1 MSGDFFGGV
10 SNAVLGAVGGIQ
22 QTVNTVSSVV
32 NQVGSSIN
40 NISSALNSI
49 VGTDPSSLI
58 SRFRASGI
66 PEGAEPNYNFVPVTA
81 RFSETTEAKDWRV
94 KINSP
99 LIYSSPVLRPMAD
112 TGGMIFPYTPT
123 ITMTHSANYSTIDT
137 VHNNFP
143 FYAYKNSQIDEI
155 TITGKFTV
163 QNQAE
168 AIYWLAVMHFLRTV
182 TKMYFGQGP
191 NLGNPPPICTLNGY
205 GDFVYNNVSVVIKT
219 FSINLPSEVDYI
231 AANVATTPSSAG
243 TQTSGTNVSYVPTSS
258 EITVTLLPVFSRE
271 KIKSFNLEAFSQGQL
286 IVGAD
291 GKGFI

>member
-22 QTVNTVSSVV
+22 QVTNRISSVA
-32 NQVGSSIN
+32 NQIGSSVST
-40 NISSALNSI
+40 ISASINSI
-49 VGTDPSSLI
+49 VGTDPNVLI
-58 SRFRASGI
+58 SRYRASGI
-66 PEGAEPNYNFVPVTA
+66 PEGAEPNINFVPVTA
-81 RFSETTEAKDWRV
+81 RFSESTEAKDWRV

-112 TGGMIFPYTPT
+112 TGGMLFPYTPQ
-123 ITMTHSANYSTIDT
+123 ITMTHSASYSTIDT

-155 TITGKFTV
+155 TIVGKFTV
-163 QNQAE
+163 QTQAE

-205 GDFVYNNVSVVIKT
+205 GDFVYNNVAVVIKT
-219 FSINLPSEVDYI
+219 FSINLPNEVDYI
-231 AANVATTPSSAG
+231 AANIATSTGGNDS
-243 TQTSGTNVSYVPTSS
+243 QTSGTNVSYVPTSS

-286 IVGAD
+286 IVGSD